1 MDMIRFVAYLRP
13 HRLEAAKTAIAGLG
27 ISGMTVGDAR
37 GCGNSEERSRWM
49 DGEEVVVALPI
60 RSRLEVVAPA
70 DLTEALIAATSEAVY
85 SGESG
90 DGKIFIFPV
99 EDALRIRTGE
109 RGDAAL

>member
-27 ISGMTVGDAR
+27 ISGMTVGDSR
-37 GCGNSEERSRWM
+37 GCGNSEERSRWLE
-49 DGEEVVVALPI
+49 GEEVVMALPI
-60 RSRLEVVAPA
+60 RSRLEIVAPA
-70 DLTEALIAATSEAVY
+70 ELTQALIAATTEAVHT
-85 SGESG
+85 GEPG

-99 EDALRIRTGE
+99 EDVLRIRTGE